1 MIMII
6 KKTYKLSTKVNL
18 SFRFLVRKI
27 CKRKELK
34 I

>member
-6 KKTYKLSTKVNL
+6 KKLSMKVNL